1 MDRAGTIV
9 TNVSVSDVRGLAA
22 IAAAGGDVDTVLD
35 ESAVRYLSHAVQP
48 LLPLVIAA
56 MRLLPKYLFLRG
68 RV

>member
-1 MDRAGTIV
+1 MDRAGAIV

-35 ESAVRYLSHAVQP
+35 ESAIRYLPHVVQP

-56 MRLLPKYLFLRG
+56 NAPYLFFRG